1 MKKNSPALWSVVLGL
16 LATAAI
22 PAAIVYADRSPRV
35 KLIWAGAAVPVAVLL
50 GLAAVGAAQVGLR
63 RGQLT
68 LLRRSG
74 ARTAALGRLL
84 GLLGLLF
91 AGTGTIS
98 LVVYA
103 ILTWRGRT

>member
-1 MKKNSPALWSVVLGL
+1 MRNAPALWSVLLGL

-35 KLIWAGAAVPVAVLL
+35 ELIWAGVAVPVAALL
-50 GLAAVGAAQVGLR
+50 GLAALFAARAGR
-63 RGQLT
+63 RRAELT
-68 LLRRSG
+68 LRRSG
-74 ARTAALGRLL
+74 ARTAVVGRFL
-84 GLLGLLF
+84 GLFGLLF

-103 ILTWRGRT
+103 ILSWRGRT

>member
-1 MKKNSPALWSVVLGL
+1 MKNAPALWSVLLGL

-22 PAAIVYADRSPRV
+22 PVAVAYADRSPSV
-35 KLIWAGAAVPVAVLL
+35 ELIWAGAAVPVAALL
-50 GLAAVGAAQVGLR
+50 GLAAIGAARAGR
-63 RGQLT
+63 RRAQLSM
-68 LLRRSG
+68 RRSG
-74 ARTAALGRLL
+74 ARTAALGRFL

-103 ILTWRGRT
+103 ILSWRGRT